1 MMTRKA
7 VIEDIPVI
15 VKLKYKM
22 FEESGMAPRLHPDF
36 ERMVEEDYRELY
48 QAGTA
53 QHAVIEQEGRMVG
66 CAGGFIRN
74 DAPYRYLKL
83 QVYGFIADVY
93 VEPPFR
99 RKGFARALTNDVLEW
114 FSQHNVRLYRLG
126 ATDAARPLY
135 ESLGFT
141 STNEM
146 GMFR

>member
-1 MMTRKA
+1 METRKA
-7 VIEDIPVI
+7 DLEEIPAI

-22 FEESGMAPRLHPDF
+22 FEESGMAPRLHADF
-36 ERMVEEDYRELY
+36 NRMVTEDYRELY
-48 QAGTA
+48 RAGTA
-53 QHAVIEQEGRMVG
+53 QHFVIEQEGSVIA

-93 VEPPFR
+93 VEPAYR
-99 RKGFARALTNDVLEW
+99 RKGFARTLTNEVLAW
-114 FSQHNVRLYRLG
+114 FAVNNVRLYRLG

-146 GMFR
+146 GLFR